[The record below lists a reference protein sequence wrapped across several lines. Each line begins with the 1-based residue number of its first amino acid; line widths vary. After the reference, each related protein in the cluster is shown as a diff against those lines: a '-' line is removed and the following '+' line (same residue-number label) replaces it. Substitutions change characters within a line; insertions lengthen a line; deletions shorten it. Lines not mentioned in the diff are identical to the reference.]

1 MKSVFPT
8 SRALRD
14 SSGVLI
20 TAAVHLVLGYVALTA
35 TGIVKVPNIIQPQ
48 APLWIEDIKPATPET
63 PPPPAMKDTV
73 DITVVEPVIVVDT
86 PQQAPIVRDEQALIL
101 PRVPDVTGPVGPA
114 QVAEPVLVAP
124 SLDPRYRDRFQPAY
138 PPASRRAG
146 EGGSVVVSVLVG
158 ADGRVADAEVARSS
172 GYGRLDNAA
181 IRQALSA
188 WRFRPATR
196 DGVAVQS
203 RHQITVTFVLNP

>member
-101 PRVPDVTGPVGPA
+101 PPDVTGPVGPA

-146 EGGSVVVSVLVG
+146 EAGSVVVSVLVG
-158 ADGRVADAEVARSS
+158 VDGRVADAEVARSS

>member
-1 MKSVFPT
+1 MKSAFST
-8 SRALRD
+8 RQALRD
-14 SSGVLI
+14 SSGVLL

-35 TGIVKVPNIIQPQ
+35 TGIVKVPNIIRPQ
-48 APLWIEDIKPATPET
+48 APLWIEEVEPAKPET

-73 DITVVEPVIVVDT
+73 DITVVEPVLVVDA
-86 PQQAPIVRDEQALIL
+86 PQAPIVRDDPTPIL
-101 PRVPDVTGPVGPA
+101 PRVPDIAGSEGQT
-114 QVAEPVLVAP
+114 QVAEPVLVAA
-124 SLDPRYRDRFQPAY
+124 SIDPRYRDRFQPAY

-146 EGGSVVVSVLVG
+146 EAGSVVVSVVVG
-158 ADGRVADAEVARSS
+158 VDGRVAEAEVSRSS
-172 GYGRLDNAA
+172 GYQRLDSAA
-181 IRQALSA
+181 VRQALSA

>member
-35 TGIVKVPNIIQPQ
+35 TGVVKVPNIVRPE
-48 APLWIEDIKPATPET
+48 APLWIEQVEPAKPET
-63 PPPPAMKDTV
+63 PPPPAVKDPV
-73 DITVVEPVIVVDT
+73 DITVVEPVFVVDT
-86 PQQAPIVRDEQALIL
+86 PQAPIVRSDPTPIL
-101 PRVPDVTGPVGPA
+101 PRVPDMTGSVGQT
-114 QVAEPVLVAP
+114 QVPEPVLVAA
-124 SLDPRYRDRFQPAY
+124 SIDPRFRDRFQPAY

-146 EGGSVVVSVLVG
+146 EAGSVVVSVLVG
-158 ADGRVADAEVARSS
+158 ADGRVADADVARSS
-172 GYGRLDNAA
+172 GYARLDSAA
-181 IRQALSA
+181 VRQALSA

-196 DGVAVQS
+196 DGVAVES